1 MDEMYNNMADGL
13 TGLEKDIVKI
23 IETVKALPFGDY
35 SEGSMSG
42 VATTAKVFA
51 TSLESIALTLLI
63 FFFFYE
69 FLKKTVMFEFVNWEN
84 VVKILLRFFIAKLV
98 VQNCYAILEVIA
110 IVMNGVLGLIGDPK
124 NIKSILS
131 PEEHAK
137 LAGEYAK
144 AGFWDGPFVFLKMA
158 IAWFIVLI
166 IRVVVV
172 FVVIGRFLEIA
183 IYTAIAP
190 IPLSTI
196 AGESTSSIAISFIK
210 GYIAVLLQGVIIV
223 AMCCLYVSMAQA
235 FGGTTF
241 TGMFGNLITYLI
253 CSAVLLFTVLKSG
266 NWAKQIMGA

>member
-110 IVMNGVLGLIGDPK
+110 IVMNGILGLIGDPK
-124 NIKSILS
+124 NIQSILS
-131 PEEHAK
+131 PAEHTK

-144 AGFWDGPFVFLKMA
+144 AGFWDRPFVFLKMA
-158 IAWFIVLI
+158 IAWFVVLI
-166 IRVVVV
+166 IRIIVV

-223 AMCCLYVSMAQA
+223 AMCCLYVGMAQA